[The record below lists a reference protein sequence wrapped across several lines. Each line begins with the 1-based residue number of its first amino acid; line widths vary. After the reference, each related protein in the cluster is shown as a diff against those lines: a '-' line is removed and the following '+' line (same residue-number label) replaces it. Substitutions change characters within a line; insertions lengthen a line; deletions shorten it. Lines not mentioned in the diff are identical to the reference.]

1 MNVATVNSRR
11 LADILRNMDKT
22 PWVLLD
28 TETTGLSAP
37 IFVVDLAAQRMCGWE
52 SDGEPFRKLLNQNQD
67 IPSEASRVHG
77 YTREILERD
86 GEPAHE
92 VYREFAEYAGDLP
105 LVAFNL
111 EYDLD
116 EVLTPEW
123 KRLRI
128 APIGCVGFCAL
139 RLAQRLLDPVPA
151 GNCKLQTLRQYYRL
165 PERGA
170 HTALGD
176 VQTVADLMA
185 QVLRPIAG
193 HRGLDTWEKLVA
205 FAAEEW
211 FPSRIAFGKHKGRLI
226 QEARKDAELRGWLD
240 WLAKSANARNA
251 KMGRWYLRQLE
262 MAFAQP
268 DTTVFA
274 APESERESK
283 RGAAGQAGHA
293 GLVIYINPELEQLR
307 QLVAAGR
314 ARLVELEVSF
324 TKEKSRVDVMQAV
337 LFRQLREHYQQRDRL
352 RLIVKYRRKF
362 LNSLVRGGEE
372 EAKQA
377 EAHYEQAKAQAE
389 KEYEEAAAAVAE
401 KKQLT
406 AAEEEELSQLWK
418 KLVKLYHPDRFA
430 NQPDKLVTYH
440 NLTAAINQAKD
451 GGDIQTLR
459 EIADDAHG
467 FILRQG
473 WATLDFSDA
482 TELAQLRR
490 LHETLQLEII
500 AVLESL
506 NRLRESPDY
515 ELCQLSERKPG
526 VLEELGAERKKL
538 LEKES
543 AELEEQSEKLAEEIE
558 ELSGEA
564 REIII

>member
-1 MNVATVNSRR
+1 MNTE
-11 LADILRNMDKT
+11 
-22 PWVLLD
+22 PWILLD

-37 IFVVDLAAQRMCGWE
+37 IFAVELAAQRMRGWTP
-52 SDGEPFRKLLNQNQD
+52 DGEPFRKLLNQNAD
-67 IPSEASRVHG
+67 IPAEASRVHG

-86 GEPAHE
+86 GEPAQQ
-92 VYREFAEYAGDLP
+92 VYREFAEYAGGLP

-116 EVLTPEW
+116 EVLKPEW
-123 KRLRI
+123 KRLG
-128 APIGCVGFCAL
+128 IGAIGGHGFCAL

-176 VQTVADLMA
+176 VQTVVDLFA
-185 QVLRPIAG
+185 QVLRPIAE
-193 HRGLDTWEKLVA
+193 HRGLDTWDKLVE

-262 MAFAQP
+262 MATAQP

-274 APESERESK
+274 APGIDGQTK
-283 RGAAGQAGHA
+283 RGAAAQG
-293 GLVIYINPELEQLR
+293 GLAAMVIYINPELEQLR
-307 QLVAAGR
+307 QLVAGAR
-314 ARLVELEVSF
+314 ARLAGLEVDYAR
-324 TKEKSRVDVMQAV
+324 EKSRVDAVQAV
-337 LFRQLREHYQQRDRL
+337 LFRRLREHYQKRDRL
-352 RLIVKYRRKF
+352 RLVVDYRKKF
-362 LNSLVRGGEE
+362 LDSLVRGGEE

-377 EAHYEQAKAQAE
+377 EENYEQAKAQADRD
-389 KEYEEAAAAVAE
+389 YEETAAAVAE
-401 KKQLT
+401 KKVLT
-406 AAEEEELSQLWK
+406 ADEEAELSRLWK

-430 NQPDKLVTYH
+430 HEPDKLETYH
-440 NLTAAINQAKD
+440 KLTAAINRAKD
-451 GGDIQTLR
+451 SGDIKTLR
-459 EIADDAHG
+459 EIAEDPHG

-473 WATLDFSDA
+473 WTSLDFSEEV
-482 TELAQLRR
+482 ELTQLRR

-506 NRLRESPDY
+506 NQLRDSRDY
-515 ELCQLSERKPG
+515 ELCQLSEKKPG
-526 VLEELGAERKKL
+526 VLDELAAEREKL

-543 AELEEQSEKLAEEIE
+543 AELDKQASQLADEIK
-558 ELSGEA
+558 ELGGETA
-564 REIII
+564 VRIA